1 MKKLL
6 LIFCMVVLGVYSN
19 NVQAQTSLQ
28 YYYGMG
34 GVQQLSIWQN
44 IDDTNLLNVRVGYQD
59 FAEENVSLS
68 LGYGHLFGEFLP
80 YLVFN
85 KDVTSDLNNYSFTN
99 GYYWAPGGRWDF
111 AIGWT
116 LNQHET
122 LRDGTGT
129 SEVPADTF
137 SSWSQSYWFDV
148 YYNLPKLKAQI
159 GVETG
164 VTSSGQWFWG
174 VMFSKA
180 FDFSKKKKMK

>member
-6 LIFCMVVLGVYSN
+6 LLIGLFFIGGAMFTN
-19 NVQAQTSLQ
+19 EAEAQTSVQ

-34 GVQQLSIWQN
+34 NVQQISVWQN
-44 IDDTNLLNVRVGYQD
+44 VDEKNLLNFRVGYQD
-59 FAEENVSLS
+59 FDNENVSLS
-68 LGYGHLFGEFLP
+68 IGYGRLIGEFLP
-80 YLVFN
+80 YLVYN
-85 KDVTSDLNNYSFTN
+85 KDVKSDLNNYSFTN

-129 SEVPADTF
+129 SEIPAETY

-148 YYNLPKLKAQI
+148 YYNLTKMKAQL
-159 GVETG
+159 GVEAG

-174 VMFSKA
+174 IMVSKA
-180 FDFSKKKKMK
+180 LDFKKKK